1 MDWDALNGFWQG
13 SNLQSMRSQSFGRRM
28 SGAFAVALLCGSL
41 IVATPV
47 SAQDDGTGSP
57 VPGDEQTVEQDPTPD
72 LEPTLAPQVVEEPT
86 LEPVPTEEIAPTEE
100 PTAQPTATP
109 TVEPTPAPTLSYL
122 LSDQPE
128 CKLAP
133 DQPDA
138 IASGGALDYQCTDR
152 MSLTGTAIVPDG

>member
-72 LEPTLAPQVVEEPT
+72 LEPTLAPEVIEQPT
-86 LEPVPTEEIAPTEE
+86 LEPVPTEESVPTEE
-100 PTAQPTATP
+100 PTAEPTSIP
-109 TVEPTPAPTLSYL
+109 TSIPTPAAELSYL
-122 LSDQPE
+122 LSDQPD
-128 CKLAP
+128 CTLAP
-133 DQPDA
+133 NQPGA
-138 IASGGALDYQCTDR
+138 VASGGALE
-152 MSLTGTAIVPDG
+152 